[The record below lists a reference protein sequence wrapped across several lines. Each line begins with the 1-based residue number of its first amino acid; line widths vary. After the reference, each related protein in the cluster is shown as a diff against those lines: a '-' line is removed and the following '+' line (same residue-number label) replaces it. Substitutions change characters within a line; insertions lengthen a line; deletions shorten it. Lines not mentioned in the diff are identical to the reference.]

1 MRRGGGG
8 LGEGVAH
15 GGVAALQ
22 EGLGVPEQQ
31 AMVGVHHVG
40 LPLGQRL
47 VLLVLVLVLVLV
59 CVRAVEGALPPLL
72 QQALLERR
80 EGD

>member
-47 VLLVLVLVLVLV
+47 VLLVLVLVLV